1 MLPETE
7 VLKTLHS
14 VCPYLTCV
22 VPVEKPPPPPTANFF
37 LMSASRAY
45 SFHCMLTAAV
55 PQFMTSEAITVSYT
69 LYEQNSGRK
78 HTQT

>member
-7 VLKTLHS
+7 VMKTLHS

-22 VPVEKPPPPPTANFF
+22 VRVEKPPPPPLLF
-37 LMSASRAY
+37 LMSASRAHSY
-45 SFHCMLTAAV
+45 HCMLTAAV
-55 PQFMTSEAITVSYT
+55 PQFMTSEAIAVSYT
-69 LYEQNSGRK
+69 LYEQNSGRR

>member
-7 VLKTLHS
+7 VMKTLHS

-22 VPVEKPPPPPTANFF
+22 VRVGKPPLTPLF
-37 LMSASRAY
+37 LMSASRAH

-55 PQFMTSEAITVSYT
+55 PQFMTSEVITVSYT
-69 LYEQNSGRK
+69 LKEQNSGRK
-78 HTQT
+78 HNQT